1 MNTKKL
7 FMLLAALLLGSVS
20 AMAQSGNNSPLV
32 GDVNGDSK
40 VDVAD
45 ITAVIKIIKNT
56 QEHYF
61 YLGTIEP
68 TAENYKIIPGATT
81 SYTSFDETVGTT
93 VSVDAGQMLYML
105 CPAEWVKGKTVT
117 LEDNSGETL
126 NFSED
131 IDYTTI
137 SGYAI
142 YKTQVLNDAK
152 DVTLKGSAQ
161 PTTYY
166 WYVGQSN
173 PAEMTTI
180 SPIVTDTTSPGWRL
194 TGNSLTATY
203 NYDSSAN
210 PITGASKAE
219 WYFALPENSGLGVFD
234 AQNTN
239 YAIGNPISTVTFNTV
254 KYNIWKTGST
264 RSFNA
269 YYIKN
274 K

>member
-1 MNTKKL
+1 MNTKKF
-7 FMLLAALLLGSVS
+7 FMLLAAVLLGSVS

-32 GDVNGDSK
+32 GDVNGDIK

-81 SYTSFDETVGTT
+81 SYTSFDEAVGTT
-93 VSVDAGQMLYML
+93 VSVDAGQTLYML

-126 NFSED
+126 NFSEE

-142 YKTQVLNDAK
+142 YKTQVLTDAK
-152 DVTLKGSAQ
+152 DVTLKVAK
-161 PTTYY
+161 PLY
-166 WYVGQSN
+166 WYVG
-173 PAEMTTI
+173 T
-180 SPIVTDTTSPGWRL
+180 
-194 TGNSLTATY
+194 
-203 NYDSSAN
+203 N
-210 PITGASKAE
+210 PITTSSTPGSGTVSAMDASTTLGWHNITGTPTQIQVGSTPRQSSNVTWYIAIPNSLGITKAT
-219 WYFALPENSGLGVFD
+219 SGGLTDG
-234 AQNTN
+234 
-239 YAIGNPISTVTFNTV
+239 TVT
-254 KYNIWKTGST
+254 ST
-264 RSFNA
+264 TMTLSDGVVYRVFTTSQAEKIN
-269 YYIKN
+269 YLMTK
-274 K
+274 

>member
-7 FMLLAALLLGSVS
+7 FMLLAAVLLGSVS
-20 AMAQSGNNSPLV
+20 AFAQSGNNSPLV

-152 DVTLKGSAQ
+152 DVTLKGE
-161 PTTYY
+161 TTYY
-166 WYVGQSN
+166 YCGQNSGDNYITDSN
-173 PAEMTTI
+173 YTSIATQSAFTTKAVSMTTNNYLYI
-180 SPIVTDTTSPGWRL
+180 VVPKTKTVEVTDPAGYGITLNYYNPSTGTYAKTANVS
-194 TGNSLTATY
+194 TGNYYLIRSRSTCAATEVWTIVL
-203 NYDSSAN
+203 N
-210 PITGASKAE
+210 
-219 WYFALPENSGLGVFD
+219 D
-234 AQNTN
+234 AKD
-239 YAIGNPISTVTFNTV
+239 VTL
-254 KYNIWKTGST
+254 KGI
-264 RSFNA
+264 
-269 YYIKN
+269 
-274 K
+274 

>member
-7 FMLLAALLLGSVS
+7 FMLLAAVLLGSVS
-20 AMAQSGNNSPLV
+20 AFAQSGNNSPLV

-152 DVTLKGSAQ
+152 DVTLKGLAV
-161 PTTYY
+161 TYY
-166 WYVGQSN
+166 WYVGTTAVNPSN
-173 PAEMTTI
+173 YKSVANEVQQIPASTT
-180 SPIVTDTTSPGWRL
+180 D
-194 TGNSLTATY
+194 
-203 NYDSSAN
+203 
-210 PITGASKAE
+210 
-219 WYFALPENSGLGVFD
+219 
-234 AQNTN
+234 
-239 YAIGNPISTVTFNTV
+239 
-254 KYNIWKTGST
+254 
-264 RSFNA
+264 
-269 YYIKN
+269 
-274 K
+274 

>member
-7 FMLLAALLLGSVS
+7 FMLLAAVLLGSVS
-20 AMAQSGNNSPLV
+20 AFAQSGNNSPLV

-152 DVTLKGSAQ
+152 DVTLKG
-161 PTTYY
+161 T
-166 WYVGQSN
+166 
-173 PAEMTTI
+173 E
-180 SPIVTDTTSPGWRL
+180 
-194 TGNSLTATY
+194 
-203 NYDSSAN
+203 
-210 PITGASKAE
+210 
-219 WYFALPENSGLGVFD
+219 
-234 AQNTN
+234 
-239 YAIGNPISTVTFNTV
+239 
-254 KYNIWKTGST
+254 
-264 RSFNA
+264 RS
-269 YYIKN
+269 
-274 K
+274 